1 MTLLTICQDAADELQ
16 LTRPNSIV
24 GNLDDDVRRLLRYA
38 NKVGKGLLRRAHLSA
53 LRKERAFTAVAG
65 ETQTGILPDDFDR
78 FVPEAVWD
86 RTNKNLIAGPVTAT
100 QWQGLKTYGY
110 TDTENP
116 KFAYRGGNVLLQPDM
131 GGGESLAFEYVSNG
145 WALTAVGGYSDTW
158 TLDTDVSVIDDELT
172 TYGVILEWL
181 LSESLPIGKTGKD
194 FQDLLKTLIKND
206 QPTSGILAAADI
218 WGRGRHFDGAPAVSG
233 SSIYNY

>member
-16 LTRPNSIV
+16 LARPNSII
-24 GNLDDDVRRLLRYA
+24 GNIDDDARRLLRYA
-38 NKVGKGLLRRAHLSA
+38 NKVGKSLMRRHHWSA
-53 LRKERAFTAVAG
+53 LRKEQAFTAVAG
-65 ETQTGILPDDFDR
+65 ETQTSILPDDFDR
-78 FVPEAVWD
+78 FVPETFWD
-86 RTNKNLIAGPVTAT
+86 RTNKNLVTGPVTAT
-100 QWQGLKTYGY
+100 QWQGLKTFGY

-116 KFAYRGGNVLLQPDM
+116 KFGYRGGAVLIAPAM
-131 GGGESLAFEYVSNG
+131 SGGESLAFEYVSDQYV
-145 WALTAVGGYSDTW
+145 LSAVSTYHDAW

-181 LSESLPIGKTGKD
+181 LSESLPTGKTAND
-194 FQDLLKTLIKND
+194 FRDLLKTLIKND